1 MKRILLAVCGLSPQV
16 ITETLYALHQNYQ
29 PVDAIHVITTRD
41 GKERI
46 FAQLLSG
53 RSGHYYRYLA
63 EYGIDAN
70 SIDFG
75 PDNIHVITDEHG
87 NEIPDIVSESDNE
100 RLLGKCLELAFRFTA
115 DPATAVFFSIAGG
128 RKTMSACL
136 MVAAQ
141 MYGRPQDRVYHV
153 LVSPEFESNRNF
165 FYPPRKSK
173 IIELLDANGQPFF
186 KETKYAEI
194 NLVHIPFV
202 SIRDRFSGEYLDSP
216 KDPGTLLLSLIKEE
230 EAKLTVNLLN
240 LKVIYKHLEADLMPA
255 RLALYVFFV
264 LQKKNCPKDVSSCG
278 KCRECFMNIQEI
290 LGNQGVIADIYGR
303 LRKHYYLGAD
313 RVSGIMKL
321 DKENFNSYRSK
332 VNADLRKIF
341 GVHAVKDI
349 GISPIGRRPNTR
361 YGIKLDKSRIE
372 VIY

>member
-16 ITETLYALHQNYQ
+16 ITETLFALHQNYQ
-29 PVDAIHVITTRD
+29 QVDAIHVITTAD

-53 RSGHYYRYLA
+53 SSGHYYRYLK
-63 EYGIDAN
+63 EYGIDAE

-75 PDNIHVITDEHG
+75 SDNIHVVTDEHG
-87 NEIPDIVSESDNE
+87 NEIRDIVCEADNE
-100 RLLGKCLELAFRFTA
+100 RLLKKCLELAFRFTA
-115 DPATAVFFSIAGG
+115 DPNTAVFFSIAGG

-153 LVSPEFESNRNF
+153 LVSPEFESNRYF

-173 IIELLDANGQPFF
+173 IIELVDAGGQPFF

-202 SIRDRFSGEYLDSP
+202 SIRDRFSGDYLDSP

-230 EAKLTVNLLN
+230 EARLTVNLLE
-240 LKVIYKHLEADLMPA
+240 LKVIYKQLEVDLMPA

-264 LQKKNCPKDVSSCG
+264 LKKKNCTKDVKCCG
-278 KCRECFMNIQEI
+278 KCRECFMDIQDI
-290 LGNQGVIADIYGR
+290 LDNQEAIADIYGR
-303 LRKHYYLGAD
+303 LGRRYYLGTG
-313 RVSGIMKL
+313 RESGIMRL

-332 VNADLRKIF
+332 LNADLRKVF
-341 GVHAVKDI
+341 GIYAVKDI
-349 GISPIGRRPNTR
+349 GISSIGKRPNTR

>member
-29 PVDAIHVITTRD
+29 LVDAIHVITTRD
-41 GKERI
+41 GKEGI

-53 RSGHYYRYLA
+53 KSGHYYRYLA

-153 LVSPEFESNRNF
+153 LVSPEFESNRDF
-165 FYPPRKSK
+165 FYPPRESK
-173 IIELLDANGQPFF
+173 IIELSDASGQPFF

-202 SIRDRFSGEYLDSP
+202 SIRERFSGDYLDSP
-216 KDPGTLLLSLIKEE
+216 RDPGTLLLSLIKEE
-230 EAKLTVNLLN
+230 EAKLTVNLLD

-290 LGNQGVIADIYGR
+290 LGNQGVIADIYGK
-303 LRKHYYLGAD
+303 LGKHYYLGAD

-341 GVHAVKDI
+341 GHHAVKDI
-349 GISPIGRRPNTR
+349 GISSIGRRPNTR